1 MSETKK
7 ISQIIEQFA
16 TETLLKENL
25 ENIFGDR
32 FGRYSKYIIQERA
45 LPDVRDGLKPVQR
58 RILFALYKLKMFSDK
73 PYKKS
78 ARLVGEVIG
87 KYHPHGDVAVYDAA
101 IRMSQDF
108 KMLVP
113 LIDVHGNNGSID
125 GDPAAAMRYTE
136 CRLSKFAEFLL
147 ADLDKRT
154 VGLVPNFDDAELEP
168 IVLPAKFP
176 NLLVN
181 GATGISA
188 GYATDIPPHNP
199 LEVMDAVIAKID
211 NPRLTID
218 ELMEIMKGPDFPTGG
233 IVHGIEAIKKAFKTG
248 QGKIIVRSK
257 TEIVPGKNE
266 NKIIISE
273 IPFEVNKALLVKKM
287 NDMLLAKEVDGVKS
301 IRDESDRQGLRIVID
316 VRKDIDPSKILNFLF
331 KSTELQTNYSYN
343 MVAICNGRPMVM
355 GVLDIIDAYIEHQK
369 EVMTNKC
376 NFELE
381 KAERRAHIVD
391 GLISMVSILDAVI
404 KTIRNSTNKR
414 NAKENIMANYHFSEL
429 QAEAIVNLQLYRL
442 TNTDIFELRR
452 EANELEQQIRR
463 LRHLLESNRAMMK
476 AIKDEIIES
485 KSYFAEYERKTQIED
500 EVQEV
505 AVAKE
510 ELISKEETML
520 IITYEGYIKRMT
532 KKAYAA
538 LQMSDESQTK
548 VKEGDIVTD
557 IYEATTTDVLLQFT
571 DLGNYVYLPLFRIP
585 ECKHKDI
592 GIHVSTLIGMET
604 NEKVIFSTLISDF
617 TADKYVLIATKDG
630 LIKRIKIDKLEVNRY
645 SKVLKATKLRDGDRV
660 VSADICTGKDAEVLI
675 ATKEGYMNRYDA
687 EEISIIEPASF
698 GVKAIEMKSRPKDE
712 VVAAKYVS
720 EKDIVLLMTNRGNI
734 KRMRPEEIVKGK
746 KNHVGKM
753 YLKVV
758 RSNLHE
764 AVSMDII
771 RHKNANSSITNYI
784 VTDKGSLP
792 IDYTVLRIAIA
803 DNGRK
808 MVPADMGTPVALA
821 IYHNNND
828 LEL

>member
-7 ISQIIEQFA
+7 LSQIIEQFA
-16 TETLLKENL
+16 TETLLQENL
-25 ENIFGDR
+25 EEIFGDR

-78 ARLVGEVIG
+78 ARMVGEVIG

-113 LIDVHGNNGSID
+113 LLDVHGNNGSID

-136 CRLSKFAEFLL
+136 CRLSKYAEFLL
-147 ADLDKRT
+147 QDLDKRT
-154 VGLVPNFDDAELEP
+154 VGLIPNFDDAELEP
-168 IVLPAKFP
+168 VVLPAKFP

-199 LEVMDAVIAKID
+199 VEVLDAVIAKID
-211 NPRLTID
+211 NPKLNVD

-233 IVHGIEAIKKAFKTG
+233 IVQGKKEIRKAFLTG
-248 QGKIIVRSK
+248 QSKIIVRAK
-257 TEIVPGKNE
+257 TEIIPGKND
-266 NKIIISE
+266 NKIVVTE
-273 IPFEVNKALLVKKM
+273 IPYEVNKAMLVKKM
-287 NDMLLAKEVDGVKS
+287 NDMLLAKEVDGVRA

-316 VRKDIDPSKILNFLF
+316 VRKDVDPVKILNFLF
-331 KSTELQTNYSYN
+331 KTTELQTNYSYN
-343 MVAICNGRPMVM
+343 MVAISNGRPMVM
-355 GVLDIIDAYIEHQK
+355 GVLDILDAYIAHQK
-369 EVMTNKC
+369 EVMTNRC
-376 NFELE
+376 NFELQ

-414 NAKENIMANYHFSEL
+414 NAKENIMTNYHFSEI
-429 QAEAIVNLQLYRL
+429 QADAIVNLQLYRL
-442 TNTDIFELRR
+442 TNTDIFELRT

-463 LRHLLESNRAMMK
+463 LHHILESNRAMMK
-476 AIKDEIIES
+476 AIKDEIQET
-485 KSYFAEYERKTQIED
+485 KSHLQYERKTEIEE
-500 EVQEV
+500 EVKDV
-505 AVAKE
+505 TIATE
-510 ELISKEETML
+510 ELISKEETILM
-520 IITYEGYIKRMT
+520 ITYQGYIKRMT
-532 KKAYAA
+532 KKAYLA
-538 LQMSDESQTK
+538 LQMSDEQQTK
-548 VKEGDIVTD
+548 VKDGDIVTD
-557 IYEATTTDVLLQFT
+557 VYEATTTDVLIQFT
-571 DLGNYVYLPLFRIP
+571 DLGNYVYLPLFKIP
-585 ECKHKDI
+585 ECKHKDL
-592 GIHVSTLIGMET
+592 GIHISTMIGMET
-604 NEKVIFSTLISDF
+604 NEKVIFSTIVSDF
-617 TADKYVLIATKDG
+617 KADKYALIATKDG
-630 LIKRIKIDKLEVNRY
+630 LIKRIKLEKLEVNRY
-645 SKVLKATKLRDGDRV
+645 SKVLKATKLRDGDYV
-660 VSADICTGKDAEVLI
+660 VSADICTGLESEVVI

-687 EEISIIEPASF
+687 EEISVIEPASF

-712 VVAAKYVS
+712 VVGAKYVN
-720 EKDIVLLMTNRGNI
+720 EKDIILLLTNRGNI
-734 KRMRPEEIVKGK
+734 KRMRPEEITKGK

-764 AVSMDII
+764 AIAMDVI
-771 RHKNANSSITNYI
+771 RHKNANSNSMNYI
-784 VTDKGSLP
+784 VTDKGTIL

-808 MVPADMGTPVALA
+808 MVPSDMGSPITLA
-821 IYHNNND
+821 INRNNND
-828 LEL
+828 LEI

>member
-1 MSETKK
+1 MIETKK

-771 RHKNANSSITNYI
+771 RHKNANSTITNYI